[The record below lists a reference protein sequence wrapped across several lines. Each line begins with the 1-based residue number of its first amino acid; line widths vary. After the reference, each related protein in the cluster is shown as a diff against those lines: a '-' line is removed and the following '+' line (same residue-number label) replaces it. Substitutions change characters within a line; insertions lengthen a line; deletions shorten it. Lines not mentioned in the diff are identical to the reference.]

1 MRSDWFK
8 AHPQV
13 KLFTSVPVL
22 AWAFYDFANTIWAL
36 NILSLYF
43 PLWVVQDMDAKQ
55 STLSITLSSSM
66 LLVAIVSPA
75 LGAVSDQTGKRLQF
89 LASAILITVICTVL
103 LGLPHKLG
111 FALGFF
117 IIANFAY
124 QSGNVFYDSLL
135 TTISK
140 FENRGTISGLGVAF
154 GYVGSF
160 AGIIL
165 IAPIASN
172 WGRVSTFVPTGVAF
186 LLFALPCCLLIK
198 EIPSGK
204 DLSVN
209 LLKESYV
216 QIYQTIRQHSQHINL
231 FRFIAARFLYVDA
244 INTLLVFMAIY
255 LTEVIGF
262 NDSTIRVLLL
272 TSASSAIIGS
282 FLYGRLTDYL
292 GPKNTLFIIL
302 AQWIVVFIGLAATSS
317 PLFIWVIGFLTG
329 TALGGTWTADRTL
342 LTRLAP
348 PSQIGEFFGL
358 YQLAGKFAAVIG
370 PLIWGVTVESLAEL
384 GNMRFRIAIL
394 ALLINVVLGL
404 LTLTLVKLPTKQPN
418 GLDNID

>member
-43 PLWVVQDMDAKQ
+43 PLWVVQDMEAKQ

-89 LASAILITVICTVL
+89 LASAVLITVICTVL
-103 LGLPHKLG
+103 FGLPHKLG
-111 FALGFF
+111 FTLGLF

-135 TTISK
+135 TTISR
-140 FENRGTISGLGVAF
+140 FEIRGTVSGLGVAF

-172 WGRVSTFVPTGVAF
+172 WGRVSTFMPTGVAF
-186 LLFALPCCLLIK
+186 LLFSLPCYLFIK
-198 EIPSGK
+198 ETPSGK
-204 DLSVN
+204 GLSVN

-272 TSASSAIIGS
+272 TSTSSAIIGS

-317 PLFIWVIGFLTG
+317 PLFIWAIGFLTG

-370 PLIWGVTVESLAEL
+370 PLIWGVTVESLTEL

>member
-13 KLFTSVPVL
+13 KLCTSVPVL

-43 PLWVVQDMDAKQ
+43 PLWVVQDMEAKQ

-89 LASAILITVICTVL
+89 LASAVLITVICTVL
-103 LGLPHKLG
+103 FGLPHKLG
-111 FALGFF
+111 FTLGLF

-135 TTISK
+135 TTISR
-140 FENRGTISGLGVAF
+140 FEIRGTVSGLGVAF

-172 WGRVSTFVPTGVAF
+172 WGRVSTFIPTGVAF
-186 LLFALPCCLLIK
+186 LLFSLPCYLFIK
-198 EIPSGK
+198 ETPSGK
-204 DLSVN
+204 GLSVN

-216 QIYQTIRQHSQHINL
+216 QIYQTIRQHSQHVNL

-272 TSASSAIIGS
+272 TSTSSAIIGS

-370 PLIWGVTVESLAEL
+370 PLIWGVTVESLTEL

>member
-43 PLWVVQDMDAKQ
+43 PLWVVQDMEAKQ

-89 LASAILITVICTVL
+89 LASAVLMTVICTVL
-103 LGLPHKLG
+103 FGLPHKLG
-111 FALGFF
+111 FTLGLF

-135 TTISK
+135 TTISR
-140 FENRGTISGLGVAF
+140 FEIRGTVSGLGVAF

-172 WGRVSTFVPTGVAF
+172 WGRVSTFIPTGVAF
-186 LLFALPCCLLIK
+186 LLFSLPCYLFIK
-198 EIPSGK
+198 ETPSGK
-204 DLSVN
+204 GLSVN

-272 TSASSAIIGS
+272 TSTSSAIIGS

-317 PLFIWVIGFLTG
+317 PLFIWAIGFLTG

-370 PLIWGVTVESLAEL
+370 PLIWGVTVESLTEL

>member
-89 LASAILITVICTVL
+89 LASAVLITVICTVL
-103 LGLPHKLG
+103 FGLPHKLG
-111 FALGFF
+111 FTLGLF

-135 TTISK
+135 TTISR
-140 FENRGTISGLGVAF
+140 FEIRGTVSGLGVAF

-160 AGIIL
+160 SGIIL

-172 WGRVSTFVPTGVAF
+172 WGRVSTFMPTGVAF
-186 LLFALPCCLLIK
+186 LLFSLPCYLFIK
-198 EIPSGK
+198 ETPSGK
-204 DLSVN
+204 GLSVN

-262 NDSTIRVLLL
+262 NDSTVRVLLL

>member
-43 PLWVVQDMDAKQ
+43 PLWVVQDMEAKQ

-89 LASAILITVICTVL
+89 LASAVLITVICTVL
-103 LGLPHKLG
+103 FGLPHKLG
-111 FALGFF
+111 FTLGLF

-135 TTISK
+135 TTISR
-140 FENRGTISGLGVAF
+140 FEIRGTVSGLGVAF

-172 WGRVSTFVPTGVAF
+172 WGRVSTFIPTGVAF
-186 LLFALPCCLLIK
+186 LLFSLPCYLFIK
-198 EIPSGK
+198 ETPSGK
-204 DLSVN
+204 GLSVN

-272 TSASSAIIGS
+272 TSTSSAIIGS

-317 PLFIWVIGFLTG
+317 PLFIWAIGFLTG

-370 PLIWGVTVESLAEL
+370 PLIWGVTVESLTEL

>member
-43 PLWVVQDMDAKQ
+43 PLWVVQDMEAKQ

-89 LASAILITVICTVL
+89 LASAVLITVICTVL
-103 LGLPHKLG
+103 FGLPHKLG
-111 FALGFF
+111 FTLGLF

-135 TTISK
+135 TTISR
-140 FENRGTISGLGVAF
+140 FEIRGTVSGLGVAF

-172 WGRVSTFVPTGVAF
+172 WGRVSTFMPTGVAF
-186 LLFALPCCLLIK
+186 LLFSLPCYLFIK
-198 EIPSGK
+198 ETPSGK
-204 DLSVN
+204 GLSVN

-262 NDSTIRVLLL
+262 DDSTVRVLLL

-329 TALGGTWTADRTL
+329 TALGGIWTADRTL

-394 ALLINVVLGL
+394 VLLINVVLGL
-404 LTLTLVKLPTKQPN
+404 LTLTSVKLPPEQSN
-418 GLDNID
+418 GPG

>member
-43 PLWVVQDMDAKQ
+43 PLWVVQDMEAKQ

-89 LASAILITVICTVL
+89 LASAVLITVICTVL
-103 LGLPHKLG
+103 FGLPHKLG
-111 FALGFF
+111 FTLGLF

-135 TTISK
+135 TTISR
-140 FENRGTISGLGVAF
+140 FEIRGTVSGLGVAF

-172 WGRVSTFVPTGVAF
+172 WGRVSTFIPTGVAF
-186 LLFALPCCLLIK
+186 LLFSLPCYLFIK
-198 EIPSGK
+198 ETPSGK
-204 DLSVN
+204 GLSVN

-272 TSASSAIIGS
+272 TSTSSAIIGS

-370 PLIWGVTVESLAEL
+370 PLIWGVTVESLTEL

>member
-43 PLWVVQDMDAKQ
+43 PLWVVQDMEAKQ

-89 LASAILITVICTVL
+89 LASAVLITVICTVL
-103 LGLPHKLG
+103 FGLPHKLG
-111 FALGFF
+111 FTLGLF

-135 TTISK
+135 TTISR
-140 FENRGTISGLGVAF
+140 FEIRGTVSGLGVAF

-172 WGRVSTFVPTGVAF
+172 WGRVSTFIPTGVAF
-186 LLFALPCCLLIK
+186 LLFSLPCYLFIK
-198 EIPSGK
+198 ETPSGK
-204 DLSVN
+204 GLSVH

-317 PLFIWVIGFLTG
+317 PLFIWAIGFLTG